1 MLLAPTCISVYI
13 SLVVIITTFA
23 YNITLHGH
31 IITLIGIFFN
41 SIYLYLLYTT
51 LKKSVDLRHLV

>member
-1 MLLAPTCISVYI
+1 MYICFYI